1 MSKGKMKAAWL
12 DTPEFEQSTNF
23 KEFFLK
29 DDALCN
35 IESELVFSIF
45 HRYTCKADCKMCYV
59 MDEWVDDEVFADKF
73 VPASIPPEVEQRLLD
88 TFEYFDVVST
98 MDDLFYLKKTYPHLY
113 EFYVRNSHLM
123 SSTAMTD
130 MAFIQQHKLI
140 MEEMNFQM
148 IYEISFSDRF
158 LNSSGGK
165 MVDKVLERL
174 ITMHE
179 KCPIQK
185 LKFIMCDAQEDSAE
199 EDSAVQKIMSW
210 GRENEIF
217 IDVHDDITQG
227 QNKRYELKD
236 AHQETNHLQDADDS
250 YVYQI
255 LSEVTYLQY
264 TSMFLTISQTIG
276 ENSVPFFDIMSGIE
290 NTFDADTFLLKMLKS
305 KLDTYVYYLKKIKTS
320 CERITGNRNKYF
332 DYFTYVSENVI
343 INKDFNFIPRFMLK
357 PFAVFYEKLAS
368 EGYAD
373 TPYGLIRRGSEKP
386 VGLITLSGA
395 PRLKIEHIPIVH
407 GSIMTKNRPYGR
419 P

>member
-1 MSKGKMKAAWL
+1 MSKGKIKASWL
-12 DTPEFEQSTNF
+12 DTPEFEQTSNF

-45 HRYTCKADCKMCYV
+45 HRYTCKANCKMCYV
-59 MDEWVDDEVFADKF
+59 MDEWVDDEVFKDKF
-73 VPASIPPEVEQRLLD
+73 VPAEISLETEARILE
-88 TFEYFDVVST
+88 TFQYFDVAST
-98 MDDLFYLKKTYPHLY
+98 MDDLYYLKNTYPHLY
-113 EFYVRNSHLM
+113 QFYVRNAHLM

-140 MEEMNFQM
+140 MEEIDFIM

-276 ENSVPFFDIMSGIE
+276 ENSVPFFDIMDGDK
-290 NTFDADTFLLKMLKS
+290 FDASDFLVKMLRA
-305 KLDTYVYYLKKIKTS
+305 KLDTYVYYMKKIKTS

-343 INKDFNFIPRFMLK
+343 INKDFSFIPRFMLK
-357 PFAVFYEKLAS
+357 PFAVFYERLAE
-368 EGYAD
+368 EGFVD
-373 TPYGLIRRGSEKP
+373 TPYGLIRADVGAP
-386 VGLITLSGA
+386 VPIITLHGK
-395 PRLKIEHIPIVH
+395 PQLKIEHIPVV
-407 GSIMTKNRPYGR
+407 NV
-419 P
+419 

>member
-12 DTPEFEQSTNF
+12 DTPEFEQSSNF

-45 HRYTCKADCKMCYV
+45 ERYTCKADCKMCYV
-59 MDEWVDDEVFADKF
+59 MDEWVEDEVFKNKF
-73 VPASIPPEVEQRLLD
+73 VPPHIPAEVEARILQ
-88 TFEYFDVVST
+88 TFEYFDVIST
-98 MDDLFYLKKTYPHLY
+98 MDDLYYIKNTYPHLY
-113 EFYVRNSHLM
+113 EFYKRNSHLM

-158 LNSSGGK
+158 LNSSKGK

-174 ITMHE
+174 VTMHE

-210 GRENEIF
+210 GREQEIF

-276 ENSVPFFDIMSGIE
+276 ENSVPFFDVMSGDNFDS
-290 NTFDADTFLLKMLKS
+290 NTFLVKMLHAKM
-305 KLDTYVYYLKKIKTS
+305 DTYVYYLKKIKTS

-343 INKDFNFIPRFMLK
+343 VNSDFSFIPRFMLK
-357 PFAVFYEKLAS
+357 PFAMFYERLT
-368 EGYAD
+368 EDGFVD
-373 TPYGLIRRGSEKP
+373 TPYGLIREGVGAP
-386 VGLITLSGA
+386 VPIITLYGK
-395 PRLKIEHIPIVH
+395 PQLKIEHIPIV
-407 GSIMTKNRPYGR
+407 NA
-419 P
+419 

>member
-1 MSKGKMKAAWL
+1 MKAAWL
-12 DTPEFEQSTNF
+12 DTPEFEQSSNF

-45 HRYTCKADCKMCYV
+45 HRYTCKANCKMCYV
-59 MDEWVDDEVFADKF
+59 MDEWVDDEVFKDKF
-73 VPASIPPEVEQRLLD
+73 VPAEITLETEARILE
-88 TFEYFDVVST
+88 TFRYFDVAST
-98 MDDLFYLKKTYPHLY
+98 MDDLYYLKNTYPHLY
-113 EFYVRNSHLM
+113 EFYVRNGHLM

-140 MEEMNFQM
+140 MEEIDFIM

-276 ENSVPFFDIMSGIE
+276 ENSISFFDIMSGDK
-290 NTFDADTFLLKMLKS
+290 FDASDFLVKMLHA

-343 INKDFNFIPRFMLK
+343 INKDFSFIPRFMLK
-357 PFAVFYEKLAS
+357 PFAMFYEKLTE
-368 EGYAD
+368 EGFVD
-373 TPYGLIRRGSEKP
+373 TPYGLIRADVGAP
-386 VGLITLSGA
+386 VPIITLYGK
-395 PRLKIEHIPIVH
+395 PQLKIEHIPVV
-407 GSIMTKNRPYGR
+407 NV
-419 P
+419 